1 MRENMD
7 ETDLESFDK
16 FIEKH
21 WKKSTVKET
30 VQVSANVEENKP
42 KRRGRK
48 PKYEI

>member
-7 ETDLESFDK
+7 EADLEQFEK

-21 WKKSTVKET
+21 WKKETPRET
-30 VQVSANVEENKP
+30 VQVSANIKEAP

-48 PKYEI
+48 PKTEI